1 MLISGTLP
9 RSVQAGV
16 KENLGHKEEY
26 EENNSQKQWRIA
38 SLCFWYEDGRCFC
51 RERLAIRREWNYL

>member
-26 EENNSQKQWRIA
+26 EKKTVARSSGE
-38 SLCFWYEDGRCFC
+38 LFRCVSGMKMGGVSV
-51 RERLAIRREWNYL
+51 EKD